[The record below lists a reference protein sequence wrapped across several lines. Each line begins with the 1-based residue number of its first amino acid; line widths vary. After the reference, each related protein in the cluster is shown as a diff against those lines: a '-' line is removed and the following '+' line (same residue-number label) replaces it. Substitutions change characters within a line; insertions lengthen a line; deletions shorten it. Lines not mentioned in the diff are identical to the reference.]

1 MATAD
6 SLDGEVQS
14 VDSEERLSTR
24 EKIGYG
30 LGDAGGHCISD
41 LISGFLLFFYT
52 DVFGLS
58 PAIVGAMFFILRIFD
73 AISDPIMGIV
83 ADRTRSRWGRFRP
96 WLLWTA
102 VPLGIIGILT
112 FTVPDISPDMKIAWA
127 FATYFLLSVGYTAN
141 NVPYCALINAITS
154 RHDQV
159 MSCQSWR
166 FVLSGIAGF
175 LVSVGL
181 PWMVDLF
188 GQGNLA
194 KGYQYGVAVL
204 CTFGM
209 VLFLQCFFWV
219 KERVPLSLAGQFTLR
234 EHLQG
239 LRKNDQLLMMLVM
252 SFLLVNILCIR
263 GGGYMYFIT
272 YALQGSAG
280 YMSLFFGI
288 VTIAGIVGAMVVN
301 PLSRRIDM
309 VKLYFYTNITLVM
322 FGLAM
327 YFLPVGPGYQTLWLV
342 CILINNVVLG
352 FALPLHFSIMA
363 FADDYGEWKNG
374 VRSTGMNFA
383 FNLFFIKL
391 SWASSGGIISLIL
404 ILVAYQPGLEN
415 QTAAS
420 IEGITALQSL
430 VPATFHLV
438 LALCLL
444 KCRLSGSMMQR
455 IATDLH
461 QRHSQLTRGIHDA
474 V

>member
-1 MATAD
+1 MTIAD
-6 SLDGEVQS
+6 NLETDAQTVDAGET
-14 VDSEERLSTR
+14 LSTR

-58 PAIVGAMFFILRIFD
+58 PAIVGAMFFVLRIFD
-73 AISDPIMGIV
+73 AVSDPVMGVV

-96 WLLWTA
+96 WQLWTA

-112 FTVPDISPDMKIAWA
+112 FTVPDISPNMKIAWA
-127 FATYFLLSVGYTAN
+127 FGTYFLLSLGYTAN
-141 NVPYCALINAITS
+141 NVPYCALINAVTN

-175 LVSVGL
+175 LVAVGL
-181 PWMVDLF
+181 PWMVEFF

-194 KGYQYGVAVL
+194 KGYQYGVTVL
-204 CTFGM
+204 CCVGM
-209 VLFLQCFFWV
+209 VMFLLCFLWV
-219 KERVPLSLAGQFTLR
+219 KERVPLSLVGKFTLR
-234 EHLQG
+234 EHLAG

-263 GGGYMYFIT
+263 GGGYMYFIS
-272 YALQGSAG
+272 YVLQGSAG
-280 YMSLFFGI
+280 FMSLFFG
-288 VTIAGIVGAMVVN
+288 VLTVAGILGAIIVN
-301 PLSRRIDM
+301 PLSRHFDM
-309 VKLYFYTNITLVM
+309 VRLYICTNLILVV
-322 FGLAM
+322 FGIAM
-327 YFLPVGPGYQTLWLV
+327 WCLPTGADYRMLWLG
-342 CILINNVVLG
+342 CIALNGVILG
-352 FALPLHFSIMA
+352 FTLPLHFSIMA

-374 VRSTGMNFA
+374 VRSSGMNFA

-391 SWASSGGIISLIL
+391 SWASSGGIISILLIM
-404 ILVAYQPGLEN
+404 VAYQPGLEN

-420 IEGITALQSL
+420 LQGITLLQSI
-430 VPATFHLV
+430 VPAIFHLA

-444 KCRLSGSMMQR
+444 KCRLNGPMMQR
-455 IATDLH
+455 ISTDLH
-461 QRHSQLTRGIHDA
+461 QRHSHIS
-474 V
+474 